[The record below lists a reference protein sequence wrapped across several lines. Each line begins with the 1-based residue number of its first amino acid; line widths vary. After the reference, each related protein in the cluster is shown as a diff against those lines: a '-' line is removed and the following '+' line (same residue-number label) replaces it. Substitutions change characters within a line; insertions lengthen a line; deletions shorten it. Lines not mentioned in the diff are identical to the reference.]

1 MFFARKF
8 SRHARFT
15 AGSVIAF
22 ALLAGACSSESSVDR
37 VKNAALDVQAPI
49 TCTLGGSSPSGG
61 IVVSLSADKNAD
73 SIESAPVRWNGDP
86 ATTRGLLS
94 SFDPFKKWSE
104 VAPLVSAYRGGGK
117 SDWIVPS
124 RAQWSLIK
132 TQVFSTFGA
141 NDYFTSDVIQAGY
154 QWGINSAGNESL
166 IQSGPNERAHVRP
179 IRFFKEATS
188 PCVPATT
195 TTVAA
200 TTTTTIVPQACSAGG
215 LCSVGDTGIGGGVVF
230 SAVVDAAGNTTVLE
244 AAPANWT
251 IASTQ
256 PETVGTR
263 TVFPP
268 QAGEGKATAIAA
280 AYRGGDKSDWRLPTV
295 NEMTALC
302 KLPGK
307 LLGSSPFWA
316 DNGGG
321 QLAVFNAPD
330 CAVDSYR
337 PSFPVYFVR
346 PVRNF
351 TISDAV
357 RKSAVQYYEVNPTTT
372 SSTVAAPTTTT
383 STSTT
388 TTSTTTTTTTTPT
401 TTTTT
406 TAKPTTTPT
415 TTIKLPDP
423 CTNASRCLI
432 GQRGEGGG
440 VIVSAIVDGATTKYV
455 EMALSGWAGTATD
468 PKVNWTTAN
477 AQARAFRGGD
487 MSDWRLPTL
496 TPELEAMCRYG
507 QGKSSY
513 SYSDVCT
520 PTGIPTIGGFG
531 QGGDYMAYWGSANGG
546 EADIQVMNTGSRRRV
561 ALSDTYF
568 VRPVRVYSYV
578 PATTTS
584 TLPKTC
590 RGGGVCKTGD
600 VSPTG
605 GLIIDFEKR
614 NGENTYIEIAPRN
627 WAADGP
633 TVVSE
638 KRFTRSAADR
648 AVNDYAGLGNS
659 NWRVPSIEEMRAA
672 YYVVSQPTLNST
684 CESTSFRPDPN
695 FRLGPITG
703 SYWVVQPDRPTRFV
717 NFNAGSG
724 AVYYDVNFYTSPWRV
739 ENGASTREF
748 DVRPVRSM
756 RYTGSTALPDG
767 PNWAP
772 AKCKN
777 TAIATTT
784 TSTIPASCQTGGLCR
799 LGDIGMYGGVII
811 GIDTSVADGPMYT
824 EMSTDSRGD
833 CVGTSNIMSS
843 CTMGPWSASIIL
855 PTIKDL
861 QNIRSLPATIRNRLN
876 LRAGGSY
883 WTNRQGVYQSF
894 GADVSGSLNEMM
906 RSLQVERV
914 EAHYVVNI
922 ATGVAQV
929 STSGYLR
936 GVQRYNCHKAC
947 FTPR

>member
-1 MFFARKF
+1 
-8 SRHARFT
+8 
-15 AGSVIAF
+15 V
-22 ALLAGACSSESSVDR
+22 
-37 VKNAALDVQAPI
+37 
-49 TCTLGGSSPSGG
+49 
-61 IVVSLSADKNAD
+61 
-73 SIESAPVRWNGDP
+73 
-86 ATTRGLLS
+86 
-94 SFDPFKKWSE
+94 
-104 VAPLVSAYRGGGK
+104 
-117 SDWIVPS
+117 
-124 RAQWSLIK
+124 
-132 TQVFSTFGA
+132 
-141 NDYFTSDVIQAGY
+141 
-154 QWGINSAGNESL
+154 
-166 IQSGPNERAHVRP
+166 
-179 IRFFKEATS
+179 
-188 PCVPATT
+188 
-195 TTVAA
+195 
-200 TTTTTIVPQACSAGG
+200 
-215 LCSVGDTGIGGGVVF
+215 
-230 SAVVDAAGNTTVLE
+230 
-244 AAPANWT
+244 
-251 IASTQ
+251 
-256 PETVGTR
+256 
-263 TVFPP
+263 
-268 QAGEGKATAIAA
+268 
-280 AYRGGDKSDWRLPTV
+280 
-295 NEMTALC
+295 
-302 KLPGK
+302 
-307 LLGSSPFWA
+307 
-316 DNGGG
+316 
-321 QLAVFNAPD
+321 
-330 CAVDSYR
+330 
-337 PSFPVYFVR
+337 
-346 PVRNF
+346 
-351 TISDAV
+351 
-357 RKSAVQYYEVNPTTT
+357 
-372 SSTVAAPTTTT
+372 
-383 STSTT
+383 
-388 TTSTTTTTTTTPT
+388 
-401 TTTTT
+401 
-406 TAKPTTTPT
+406 
-415 TTIKLPDP
+415 
-423 CTNASRCLI
+423 

-477 AQARAFRGGD
+477 SQARAFRGGG

-496 TPELEAMCRYG
+496 APELEAMCRYG

-513 SYSDVCT
+513 SYSDFCN

-531 QGGDYMAYWGSANGG
+531 RGGDYMAYWGSATGG

-561 ALSDTYF
+561 ALSDSYF

-578 PATTTS
+578 PATTTTS
-584 TLPKTC
+584 LPKTC
-590 RGGGVCKTGD
+590 QGGGVCKTGD

-633 TVVSE
+633 TEVSE

-659 NWRVPSIEEMRAA
+659 NWRVPTIEEMSSA
-672 YYVVSQPTLNST
+672 YYVVSQPTLDST
-684 CESTSFRPDPN
+684 CQSTSFRPDPN

-717 NFNAGSG
+717 NFNAGTG

-739 ENGASTREF
+739 ENGASTRQF
-748 DVRPVRSM
+748 DVRPVRSV
-756 RYTGSTALPDG
+756 RYTGSTVLPEG
-767 PNWAP
+767 PNWTP

-784 TSTIPASCQTGGLCR
+784 TSTIPATCRTGGLCR
-799 LGDIGMYGGVII
+799 LGDIGKYGGVII
-811 GIDTSVADGPMYT
+811 GIDTRVADGPLYT

-833 CVGTSNIMSS
+833 CVGTTDIMSK

-861 QNIRSLPATIRNRLN
+861 QNIRSLPATIRNSLK

-929 STSGYLR
+929 ATSGYLR

-947 FTPR
+947 FTAR